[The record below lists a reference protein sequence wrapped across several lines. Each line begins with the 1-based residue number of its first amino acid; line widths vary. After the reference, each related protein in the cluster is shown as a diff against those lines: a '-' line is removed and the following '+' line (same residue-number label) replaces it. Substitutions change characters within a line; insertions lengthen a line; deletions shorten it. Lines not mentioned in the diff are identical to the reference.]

1 MWHVA
6 VPVAPLRA
14 APDDR
19 AEAVSELL
27 AGARV
32 ELLES
37 GERDWVHVRNVTDGY
52 RGWCDRKQLAD
63 LAVRDMDSFAKLAE
77 AARAAL

>member
-37 GERDWVHVRNVTDGY
+37 GERDCVHVVMLR
-52 RGWCDRKQLAD
+52 
-63 LAVRDMDSFAKLAE
+63 
-77 AARAAL
+77 